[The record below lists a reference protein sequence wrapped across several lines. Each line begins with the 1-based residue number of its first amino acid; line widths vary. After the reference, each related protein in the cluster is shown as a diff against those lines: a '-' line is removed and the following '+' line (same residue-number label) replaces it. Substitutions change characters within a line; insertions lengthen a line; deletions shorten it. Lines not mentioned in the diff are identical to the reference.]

1 MFLKKKPSNVMIVL
15 LDKDMYISEL
25 AKKADSTYVYVT
37 NLVSSL
43 VSKGLVEIIP
53 KGKFRIARLTE
64 KGREI
69 ALLLKKVKEKEEA

>member
-1 MFLKKKPSNVMIVL
+1 MFLKKKPSNVLIAL
-15 LDKDMYISEL
+15 LEKDMYISEL

-43 VSKGLVEIIP
+43 VSKGIVEITP
-53 KGKFRIARLTE
+53 RGKFRIAKLTD

-69 ALLLKKVKEKEEA
+69 AVLLKQVKEKEEA